1 MRAWEAEMGAEY
13 ADIVNKVRNAVEGG
27 QVKVYKVGTGLGK
40 GEYYVAG
47 LDLDGERILGVR
59 VTGLDG

>member
-1 MRAWEAEMGAEY
+1 MKAWEAERGAEY
-13 ADIVNKVRNAVEGG
+13 VDIVDKVRSAVDGG

-59 VTGLDG
+59 VMSLDG

>member
-1 MRAWEAEMGAEY
+1 MEAWKAEMGPEY
-13 ADIVNKVRNAVEGG
+13 ANIVDKVRNVVEGG

-40 GEYYVAG
+40 GEFYVAG